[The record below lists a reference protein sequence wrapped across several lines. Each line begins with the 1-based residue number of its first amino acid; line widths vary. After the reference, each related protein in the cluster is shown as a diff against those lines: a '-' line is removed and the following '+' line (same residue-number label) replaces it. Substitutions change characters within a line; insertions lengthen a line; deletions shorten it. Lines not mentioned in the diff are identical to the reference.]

1 DQHLRRRDRDAR
13 EQGIEEETS
22 QLPPSL
28 RLLLA
33 PQPGADLLPECFGR
47 LPLGD
52 ELREIVIDFRK
63 LLFLERREGQLV
75 VDRLAAELL
84 VGEILGEGLAKP
96 PSLSGQ
102 RSAERLVDLRHRVG
116 MPDLECQLL
125 VAERARILTGL
136 QDLDET
142 ARDVRDREIPWSRGP
157 SLDR

>member
-1 DQHLRRRDRDAR
+1 
-13 EQGIEEETS
+13 
-22 QLPPSL
+22 
-28 RLLLA
+28 
-33 PQPGADLLPECFGR
+33 
-47 LPLGD
+47 
-52 ELREIVIDFRK
+52 REIVIDFRK

-142 ARDVRDREIPWSRGP
+142 ALDVRHREIPWSRGP
-157 SLDR
+157 SLDRMELGVPFSKTIDQAVDFLRCRLHGDVRDRNVAPL